1 MEETKGQGKETERLL
16 RLLEEEQNLD
26 GEALSRLLALQK
38 LDKLKLIALAED
50 LGSVKSLIEHPA
62 TMTHLSVPVEEREK
76 IGITDSL
83 VRISIGIENADDL
96 IEDLEAGLS
105 D

>member
-38 LDKLKLIALAED
+38 LDK
-50 LGSVKSLIEHPA
+50 
-62 TMTHLSVPVEEREK
+62 
-76 IGITDSL
+76 
-83 VRISIGIENADDL
+83 
-96 IEDLEAGLS
+96 
-105 D
+105 